1 MGRYAARVALELG
14 LHQQDVLLRR
24 FPDSRDRDI
33 AIKVFWSI
41 YVLDRQWSVI
51 AGLPRNLQ
59 DVNIDPNLQEPVSLF
74 CISLPASAVASLTLS
89 LF

>member
-41 YVLDRQWSVI
+41 YVLDRQWSAI
-51 AGLPRNLQ
+51 TGLPRNLQ
-59 DVNIDPNLQEPVSLF
+59 DVDIDPNLQEPVSF
-74 CISLPASAVASLTLS
+74 
-89 LF
+89 F